1 MSLAALRAGLES
13 LPADFRP
20 AMAESLRTRGV
31 PVSGYPD
38 QKLVPTKA
46 TGVKPVGR

>member
-1 MSLAALRAGLES
+1 MSLAALRAGLEF

-38 QKLVPTKA
+38 QKLVPTKR
-46 TGVKPVGR
+46 TGVKQVGR